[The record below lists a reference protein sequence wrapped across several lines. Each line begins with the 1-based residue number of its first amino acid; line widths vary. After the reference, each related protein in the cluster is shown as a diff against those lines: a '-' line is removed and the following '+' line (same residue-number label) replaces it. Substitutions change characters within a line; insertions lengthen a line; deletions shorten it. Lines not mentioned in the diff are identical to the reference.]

1 MARRGKRKEA
11 ALVEEEEVR
20 VRHGP
25 WPLGVLESHEWPL
38 SLAAAWMSLPRPT
51 PPSPLP
57 LLTSPPLVCGAADG
71 DETPRRLGL
80 GAQGGTV
87 VAYL

>member
-25 WPLGVLESHEWPL
+25 WPLGVLESHGWPL
-38 SLAAAWMSLPRPT
+38 SLAAAWMSLRRPT
-51 PPSPLP
+51 PPSPP
-57 LLTSPPLVCGAADG
+57 PSLLLLLWCAALRMG
-71 DETPRRLGL
+71 MRPR
-80 GAQGGTV
+80 GG
-87 VAYL
+87 